1 MRSLKMPTVLVVED
15 EAIIRMVVVLSLS
28 DDYEVI
34 EATNALEGLVCLSR
48 PDPIDL
54 LFSDIVMPGG
64 MNGVQLAEEA
74 RRLHPE
80 LKILLTTGYDRE
92 ALRSRNIDTSIP
104 ILKKPYLNQ
113 DLLDSISRCLQAI

>member
-1 MRSLKMPTVLVVED
+1 MPTVLVVED
-15 EAIIRMVVVLSLS
+15 ESLIRMVVVSTLS

-34 EATNALEGLVCLSR
+34 EAANALQGLSCLSG

-74 RRLHPE
+74 RRLRPAM
-80 LKILLTTGYDRE
+80 KILLTTGYDRE
-92 ALRSRNIDTSIP
+92 ALRSRNIDPSIP
-104 ILKKPYLNQ
+104 ILKKPYLNR
-113 DLLDSISRCLQAI
+113 DLLNSISKCLRAV

>member
-1 MRSLKMPTVLVVED
+1 LKRLFR
-15 EAIIRMVVVLSLS
+15 IG
-28 DDYEVI
+28 Y
-34 EATNALEGLVCLSR
+34 LVCLSR

-74 RRLHPE
+74 RRLRPD

-92 ALRSRNIDTSIP
+92 TLQSQNIDTGIP

-113 DLLDSISRCLQAI
+113 DLLDSISRCLQAV

>member
-1 MRSLKMPTVLVVED
+1 MRSLKMSTVLVVED

-74 RRLHPE
+74 RRLHPD

-92 ALRSRNIDTSIP
+92 TLQSQNIDTGIP

-113 DLLDSISRCLQAI
+113 DLLDSISRCLQAV